1 MSEQKSIDSWD
12 GLLINYLKAE
22 NLQSEEDVYVCIGLE
37 RDGEELKLLLEFK
50 EKNWVFSMNKTN
62 MTFLKSE
69 SKMEAPRDV
78 IGKKITFKKTMAM
91 NPQIKKEVPALRIIK
106 VE

>member
-22 NLQSEEDVYVCIGLE
+22 NLQSEEDVYVCTGLE
-37 RDGEELKLLLEFK
+37 RNDEELNLLLEFK
-50 EKNWVFSMNKTN
+50 KKKWVFSMNKTN
-62 MTFLKSE
+62 MNFLKSE

-78 IGKKITFKKTMAM
+78 IGKKITFRKTMAT
-91 NPQIKKEVPALRIIK
+91 NPTTHKEVPSLRINK